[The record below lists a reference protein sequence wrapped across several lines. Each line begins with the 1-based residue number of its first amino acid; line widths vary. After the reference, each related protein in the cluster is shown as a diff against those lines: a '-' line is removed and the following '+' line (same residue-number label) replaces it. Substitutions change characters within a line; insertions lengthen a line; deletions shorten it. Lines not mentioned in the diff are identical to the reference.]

1 MQTGLTQRTFGGNM
15 ATRISSKKKS
25 SMVISLIRGESIEEV
40 ARLNNV
46 TVADLVSWRDKFISG
61 GERSFK
67 RNENDNKFAEYE
79 RAIGK
84 LQLENELLKKKTAF
98 KFKK

>member
-1 MQTGLTQRTFGGNM
+1 MT
-15 ATRISSKKKS
+15 TRISSKQKA
-25 SMVISLIRGESIEEV
+25 SMVLSLIRGESIDEV
-40 ARLNNV
+40 ARQNSV
-46 TVADLVSWRDKFISG
+46 TTADLASWRDKFISG
-61 GERSFK
+61 GERAFK
-67 RNENDNKFAEYE
+67 RNENDHKFAEYE

>member
-1 MQTGLTQRTFGGNM
+1 MT
-15 ATRISSKKKS
+15 TRISSKQKS

-40 ARLNNV
+40 ARQNNV

-61 GERSFK
+61 GERAFK

-79 RAIGK
+79 RIIGK
-84 LQLENELLKKKTAF
+84 IQLENELLKKKTAF